1 MLANFFQG
9 LSNIFST
16 FGAAVFVPVM
26 LFVVAKV
33 MGAPSK
39 KAFNSALL
47 CAVGLTGFNL
57 VINSYSGIIAP
68 VVSRMVE
75 STGVNLPVLDTGW
88 QSTAVIAYSTEIGLI
103 FIGIAILLQIV
114 LFFVKWTNVFMAS
127 DLWNNYSFMVWG
139 SMLFALTGNVWLAL
153 ALMVVQN
160 LYILLFSEIAAKRWS
175 THYGYEN
182 CCMTAPHH
190 LESLPFAVLMN
201 VLLGKIGFNKI
212 KLNAAMI
219 QKRFG
224 ILGEPMFI
232 GLVVGALIGIIGY
245 WNALIGPG
253 SLASWGVVTSSAIST
268 AAVMAVFPKVAG
280 IFASAFTSMTDAY
293 KQKAAKSGQGRQW
306 YLSVNDAAGYGEPNT
321 LVTGILLIPI
331 MLLLAFVL
339 PGNTIL
345 PMIDLVALPYMV
357 EVFVCISHGNIAK
370 SIVSGAI
377 WFSLGLIVASVLAP
391 TFTQVAVNAGFQ
403 LDQTGV
409 YIISFGIM
417 CHPLIAGL
425 FYAFWSQNPLIIGGV
440 VVLYFVLYFLFRK
453 YHTEIVD
460 FLEDYGQNEAAA
472 AAQAS
477 VP

>member
-9 LSNIFST
+9 LSDVFST
-16 FGAAVFVPVM
+16 FGAAVFVPIM
-26 LFVVAKV
+26 LFVIAKF
-33 MGAPSK
+33 MGVSNK

-57 VINSYSGIIAP
+57 VINSYGGIISP

-88 QSTAVIAYSTEIGLI
+88 QSTAVIAYSTEVGLI

-139 SMLFALTGNVWLAL
+139 SMLFILTGNLWLAL
-153 ALMVVQN
+153 ALMVMQN
-160 LYILLFSEIAAKRWS
+160 LYILLFSEAAAKRWS
-175 THYGYEN
+175 KHYGYEN

-212 KLNAAMI
+212 KLNAATI
-219 QKRFG
+219 QKKFG
-224 ILGEPMFI
+224 LLGEPMFI
-232 GLVVGALIGIIGY
+232 GLVVGALIGVIGY
-245 WNALIGPG
+245 WNALLDG
-253 SLASWGVVTSSAIST
+253 LEAWGAVMSSAIST

-280 IFASAFTSMTDAY
+280 IFASAFTSLTDAY
-293 KQKAAKSGQGRQW
+293 KQKAAKSGQGREW

-331 MLLLAFVL
+331 MLLLAFIL

-345 PMIDLVALPYMV
+345 PMVDLVALPYMV

-370 SIVSGAI
+370 SVVTGAV
-377 WFSLGLIVASVLAP
+377 WFSLGLIVASALAP
-391 TFTQVAVNAGFQ
+391 TFTQVAAGAGFQ
-403 LDQTGV
+403 LDQAGV

-425 FYAFWSQNPLIIGGV
+425 FYAFWSQNPLMIGGV
-440 VVLYFVLYFLFRK
+440 VALYFVLYFLFRR
-453 YHTEIVD
+453 YRTQIVD
-460 FLEDYGQNEAAA
+460 FLENYAQNEKVAAEK
-472 AAQAS
+472 AS
-477 VP
+477 VS